1 MPLLCFYRPKCHFTF
16 FLLILQKPSDTCAQ
30 KGSNVKV
37 MNYLLTKPM
46 GQWPSNLKLNEL
58 DLSQFLWQILYFL
71 RYSKFSQLADF
82 VTRESTAKCQCV
94 TKQKVVNLTF
104 GTKKN

>member
-16 FLLILQKPSDTCAQ
+16 FLLILQKTIWHLCP
-30 KGSNVKV
+30 KGKQCQGDELFT
-37 MNYLLTKPM
+37 YKPM